1 MKRILCV
8 LVCLILVFSLFAAG
22 CGNNAVPEKKA
33 EAADQSKDTAAKPSE
48 SKPAEKPAETIT
60 LKYWDTIDETTGQYR
75 PTWTKENIDLFQ
87 KANPNIKIEFTNTPN
102 GDQYLNKISTEMAA
116 NNAPDVSMTWVAGR
130 LEPFVKAGRLLPL
143 NDIIE
148 KSPVLKETVNPGNL
162 SSTTFGEKVYAIP
175 LELAGE
181 VVYYNKALFKKA
193 SLEVPKTWDE
203 LMNCIKVFKQNN
215 IIPIAMGNKDPW
227 PGTIPYMAI
236 FNALN
241 GADEYKKTAFD
252 KQAVFNTDPYI
263 KAAEYFSQL
272 VKAGAFEPNF
282 NSNDYNAG
290 QALFSSGKAAMRFNG
305 TWEMSSYIK
314 ELKDDLGVTNWV
326 DMPNGKTPGADNWL
340 LVQNNAYCISANTKV
355 KDAAVKFM
363 EFMMSK
369 ERQKPLIESG
379 FSGACRNIPIDES
392 KLHPIAAQIVKSLAN
407 AKNAE
412 LIWDVMLGQNIGKE
426 LNLSTQAIMA
436 GADAKQV
443 LEKLNKAAQAE
454 WKQ

>member
-1 MKRILCV
+1 MKRILCA
-8 LVCLILVFSLFAAG
+8 LVCLILAFSLFITG
-22 CGNNAVPEKKA
+22 CGNKA
-33 EAADQSKDTAAKPSE
+33 SGGNDAAGSPSNGTAAATQSKA
-48 SKPAEKPAETIT
+48 AEKPAEPVTIR
-60 LKYWDTIDETTGQYR
+60 YWDGIDETTGNYR
-75 PTWTKENIDLFQ
+75 PVWTKENIDLFQ
-87 KANPNIKIEFTNTPN
+87 KANPDIKIEFTNTPN

-116 NNAPDVSMTWVAGR
+116 NNVPDIFMTWVAGR
-130 LEPFVKAGRLLPL
+130 LEPFVKAGRLLPM
-143 NDIIE
+143 NDIID
-148 KSPVLKETVNPGNL
+148 SSTVLKEVVNPGNL
-162 SSTTFGEKVYAIP
+162 SATTFDGKTYAVP

-181 VVYYNKALFKKA
+181 VVYYNKALFAKVG
-193 SLEVPKTWDE
+193 LEVPKTWDE
-203 LMNCIKVFKQNN
+203 LLNSIKVFKQNN

-241 GADEYKKTAFD
+241 GADEYRKTSFD
-252 KQAVFNTDPYI
+252 KQTVCNTEPYI
-263 KAAEYFSQL
+263 KAAEYLDQL
-272 VKAGAFEPNF
+272 VKAGAFEANF

-326 DMPNGKTPGADNWL
+326 DMPGGKTPAADNWL
-340 LVQNNAYCISANTKV
+340 ITQNNAYSIGANTKV
-355 KDAAVKFM
+355 KDQTVKFL
-363 EFMMSK
+363 EFMFSP

-379 FSGACRNIPIDES
+379 FSSACKNIPIDES
-392 KLHPIAAQIVKSLAN
+392 KLNPVAAQISKELAN

-426 LNLSTQAIMA
+426 LNLSTQAILA
-436 GADAKQV
+436 GADIKQT
-443 LEKLNKAAQAE
+443 LDRLNKAAEAE